1 MVSSQ
6 EKFCS
11 ACGSNLEVR
20 GVEGKQRPVCVQCGK
35 VVYHDPK
42 VAAISVVERGGRV
55 LMIQRDTP
63 VGRGLWSMPG
73 GFIDRGELVE
83 EGAVRE
89 VSEETGLQV
98 EIQGLI
104 GVFSEAG
111 NPVVVVAYAA
121 RETGGFLEAGPEAQ
135 QVGFFPLDGLPPLAF
150 PRDSLILEMWRDSS
164 ASGKSGVPGKPSKP
178 GK

>member
-1 MVSSQ
+1 MSKAKS
-6 EKFCS
+6 
-11 ACGSNLEVR
+11 GR
-20 GVEGKQRPVCVQCGK
+20 VCVQCGK

-42 VAAISVVERGGRV
+42 VAAISVVERGGCV

-104 GVFSEAG
+104 GVFSEG
-111 NPVVVVAYAA
+111 
-121 RETGGFLEAGPEAQ
+121 
-135 QVGFFPLDGLPPLAF
+135 
-150 PRDSLILEMWRDSS
+150 
-164 ASGKSGVPGKPSKP
+164 GKPGGGGCLRRTGDRRLP
-178 GK
+178 

>member
-1 MVSSQ
+1 M
-6 EKFCS
+6 
-11 ACGSNLEVR
+11 
-20 GVEGKQRPVCVQCGK
+20 CVQCGK

-42 VAAISVVERGGRV
+42 VAAISVVERGGQV
-55 LMIQRDTP
+55 LMIKRDTP

-104 GVFSEAG
+104 GVFSEVG

-150 PRDSLILEMWRDSS
+150 PRDSFILEMWRGSS
-164 ASGKSGVPGKPSKP
+164 ASGKSGVPGKPGIP